1 MDVAHQSKPPEVIQ
15 CMEEMANRDGEEVE
29 EVEEAEEAEEAE
41 EEEEEEE
48 DEADIG
54 RSSVTVAENIP
65 LEMENTDQEAV
76 QRPWEANGFCMTC
89 GQCHPDNTVHN
100 YTYQLEVD
108 EELTCRI
115 CLDPLLSPL
124 DTPCGHT
131 YCSSCL
137 ESFLRPKKKAL
148 PSNDSQNGFVTFP
161 ERYGGGRRSGGRRRA
176 SGYLQNATEEAAL
189 ENDPDHSVAEEEEN
203 EESSRGCCPLDRL
216 PLKLSDCSSSSFLVR
231 RLLDKLLVACPICCQ
246 EIQRAELEG
255 HISHRCPGMA
265 VYREEEEKRR
275 RAAVVAAAA
284 ATAAATCPGI
294 PLLMGGLSA
303 AEAIALWSDEPGL
316 VNPGFQLSEEEEDGD
331 ELIGVSQARI
341 QENQR
346 STSLWGSSISHSSAD
361 FTLEIREGV
370 PTIIELKRSEVF
382 HKLGISIV
390 GGNETPLESIIIQE
404 IFDEGLVARNG
415 GLLPGDRILQLN
427 GSDLRCCSHN
437 EAIAILNTPASLLRM
452 AVLRDC
458 HRPSIPRS
466 VSCPGRAQCPQPPQL
481 CMAERRAT
489 ETLSVVLCKEWP
501 GEALGLRL
509 GDCPGRPGV
518 KVQHV
523 VVGGLAA
530 RQGGLRAGDRVL
542 AINGHDLRH
551 ASTEQAVSLIQAFQ
565 GPVHFVVLRRV
576 LLGVPDILWEVGPVP
591 SSAPDAQPPTMGPVW
606 FEKKVQVQKLARE
619 SLGITVSGGLGCLG
633 GDLPIYTASV
643 DPKGCLGRF
652 QLVKPGD
659 VLLGANNVELTRM
672 AHGEAV
678 SILKGSAAATTV
690 ELRILECDMQALPL
704 SRKER
709 SVRDKQQVD
718 RENANERRATTEVE
732 LAVEAETLNINKDGG
747 EGGGDVNNIDDDDD
761 CSPTWIMWLKLP
773 SFLQCPKDVPLWRS
787 SCGSL
792 GFSIVG
798 GFEENRG
805 PQPFFV
811 KHIVPGT
818 PAFGSVLRCGDQ
830 ITAVN
835 GHSTSGMSHQA
846 LVQMLKEIA
855 GRVNLKVIS
864 WPGSL
869 L

>member
-1 MDVAHQSKPPEVIQ
+1 I
-15 CMEEMANRDGEEVE
+15 
-29 EVEEAEEAEEAE
+29 
-41 EEEEEEE
+41 
-48 DEADIG
+48 
-54 RSSVTVAENIP
+54 
-65 LEMENTDQEAV
+65 
-76 QRPWEANGFCMTC
+76 PWEADGFCMTC
-89 GQCHPDNTVHN
+89 GQCHPNDTVHN

-137 ESFLRPKKKAL
+137 ESFL
-148 PSNDSQNGFVTFP
+148 
-161 ERYGGGRRSGGRRRA
+161 
-176 SGYLQNATEEAAL
+176 
-189 ENDPDHSVAEEEEN
+189 
-203 EESSRGCCPLDRL
+203 EESNQGCCPLDRL

-231 RLLDKLLVACPICCQ
+231 RLLDKLLVTCPICCQ
-246 EIQRAELEG
+246 EIQRAELED
-255 HISHRCPGMA
+255 HIRHRCPGMA

-275 RAAVVAAAA
+275 RAAAVAAAA
-284 ATAAATCPGI
+284 ATAVATCPGI

-316 VNPGFQLSEEEEDGD
+316 VNPGFQLSEEEEEDG
-331 ELIGVSQARI
+331 
-341 QENQR
+341 
-346 STSLWGSSISHSSAD
+346 D
-361 FTLEIREGV
+361 FTLAVREGV
-370 PTIIELKRSEVF
+370 PTIIELKRSEGLY
-382 HKLGISIV
+382 KLGISIV

-437 EAIAILNTPASLLRM
+437 EAIAILSSPASLLRL

-458 HRPSIPRS
+458 HRHAIP
-466 VSCPGRAQCPQPPQL
+466 P
-481 CMAERRAT
+481 T
-489 ETLSVVLCKEWP
+489 ETLSVVLHKQWP

-518 KVQHV
+518 QVQHV
-523 VVGGLAA
+523 VIGGLAA

-551 ASTEQAVSLIQAFQ
+551 ASTEQAVSLIQ
-565 GPVHFVVLRRV
+565 
-576 LLGVPDILWEVGPVP
+576 VP
-591 SSAPDAQPPTMGPVW
+591 SQTAGPVW
-606 FEKKVQVQKLARE
+606 LEKKVQVQKLARE

-643 DPKGCLGRF
+643 DPKGCLGRS

-690 ELRILECDMQALPL
+690 ELQILEC
-704 SRKER
+704 
-709 SVRDKQQVD
+709 
-718 RENANERRATTEVE
+718 
-732 LAVEAETLNINKDGG
+732 
-747 EGGGDVNNIDDDDD
+747 GDVNKFDDDDD

-835 GHSTSGMSHQA
+835 GRSTAGMSHHA